1 MANHD
6 YVIDNQSAPAFRTDL
21 NNALSAIVSNNS
33 GAVAPVTT
41 YANMTWYD
49 TATNQ
54 IKKRNEANSAW
65 IVLGTIDETA
75 GTFTVSGVPDIAT
88 QLEAEDGT
96 DNTVLM
102 TPLRTKQ
109 AMTAFETRVVY
120 DFDVDGPVSDLNFTG
135 FSDCSTVEFELSI
148 QLASSSLPII
158 QLSSDGST
166 YITSGY
172 VGASVDGVATSSAST
187 GLLLNRV
194 SDNDISGY
202 GKIIGMGDSGTE
214 TTMHGTFG
222 GNSTSRCISAY
233 TRKTGQA
240 AHQAFR
246 IRFGAT
252 TTGGRV
258 TVRGLRDL

>member
-1 MANHD
+1 MSQNDLVIANQTFPATRAD
-6 YVIDNQSAPAFRTDL
+6 INSAL
-21 NNALSAIVSNNS
+21 QAIGSLNS
-33 GAVAPVTT
+33 GSTAPTTT
-41 YANMTWYD
+41 YANMLWYD
-49 TATNQ
+49 TGTNTL
-54 IKKRNEANSAW
+54 KMRSEADDAW
-65 IVLGTIDETA
+65 FSVGDVDSGA
-75 GTFTVSGVPDIAT
+75 GTFTPSGTTPLAT
-88 QLEAEDGT
+88 QIEAEDGT

-120 DFDVDGPVSDLNFTG
+120 DFNVDGPVSDLNFTG
-135 FSDCSTVEFELSI
+135 FSDCSTVEFELSV
-148 QLASSSLPII
+148 QLAGSSQPII

-194 SDNDISGY
+194 SDDDISGY

-214 TTMHGTFG
+214 TAMHGTFG
-222 GNSTSRCISAY
+222 GNSTGRCISAY